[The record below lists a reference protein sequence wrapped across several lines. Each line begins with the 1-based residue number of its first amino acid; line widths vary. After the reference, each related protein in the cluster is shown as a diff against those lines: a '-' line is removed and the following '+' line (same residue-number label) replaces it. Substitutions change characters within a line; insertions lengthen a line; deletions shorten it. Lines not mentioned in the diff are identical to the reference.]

1 MWQKKKRNKFELR
14 FGYARY
20 SVFNDASVDYQ
31 VEIASEHLGI
41 WLGILKMDTVNMEE
55 CNRAKIRDD

>member
-1 MWQKKKRNKFELR
+1 M
-14 FGYARY
+14 
-20 SVFNDASVDYQ
+20 FNDASVDYQ